1 MSIQGQMDDSNDK
14 LDTIQHLPFQSL
26 SNSLQTVQAVIHDEM
41 KEDMKEENDMRRDD
55 SVEERVED
63 MKEERGEVNEEKEEE
78 REERVEEK
86 EERVEEKEVNEEE
99 KVEEKGEV
107 NEEKEEEQEEK
118 EEREEE
124 QEDKQQS
131 IHSFTSQIQE
141 EPTVEFSSGDG
152 GLGNNI
158 LGLVSAYMI
167 AALSNATFYCIIFLH
182 SYSLH
187 STLSNYH

>member
-1 MSIQGQMDDSNDK
+1 MSALLLGAK
-14 LDTIQHLPFQSL
+14 GG
-26 SNSLQTVQAVIHDEM
+26 
-41 KEDMKEENDMRRDD
+41 R
-55 SVEERVED
+55 
-63 MKEERGEVNEEKEEE
+63 E
-78 REERVEEK
+78 RE
-86 EERVEEKEVNEEE
+86 
-99 KVEEKGEV
+99 
-107 NEEKEEEQEEK
+107 Q
-118 EEREEE
+118 EREEE

-187 STLSNYH
+187 STLSNYYWFSLWYYRYSW